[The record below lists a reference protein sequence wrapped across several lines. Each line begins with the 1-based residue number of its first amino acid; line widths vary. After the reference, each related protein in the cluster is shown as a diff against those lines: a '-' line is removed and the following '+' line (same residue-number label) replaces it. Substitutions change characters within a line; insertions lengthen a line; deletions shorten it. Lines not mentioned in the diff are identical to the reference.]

1 MATAAHPHVPVI
13 AAPEDKALA
22 NVLAVAVQAA
32 GARPCRLFSQMNFRS
47 ENIPLSLRSVIDD
60 SLFVLVVVSRDT
72 ENSPQALALIKYA
85 FSKKKALLPY
95 KIHPEKPGG
104 GLSIMLASS
113 HWLDVSLRNRPEDGI
128 PELQQVTE
136 THLNVHAQALRQR
149 ERHRMQAALCGIGV
163 GVVLI
168 AALALTVTSLRESAY
183 DSETEASEETSE
195 TTFIVSA
202 DGNVVNVAVADGNV
216 AIIPTKTATPP
227 KTGTATEAETAM
239 PPDEPEKNLPP
250 EIRILA
256 NRYPLRAF
264 DLTKIKRTPQ
274 LKWLR
279 AALQRTEV
287 NPDASFSFDEDT
299 PIGHFRFRGGNI
311 LHLLAARTDPALTQ
325 TLRKKIAAQ
334 ALAAGT
340 PLTRKTTE
348 SLTPFAVACFFNSDF
363 ARFLVEAGA
372 NPGDDDVSPPKMR
385 PPAIAAR
392 WADAELLRTVFSTPD
407 ANGKLPD
414 AGENLAAGVRPLHAA
429 ACEGQ
434 HENVEFL
441 LEKGADAKITDDRGA
456 TPLHCLLAERQ
467 LRKKDG
473 AYPLWAPARQNAAET
488 ARKLVAAGTD
498 VNAVCAV
505 VASESAQ
512 TALGEESESRVLMPT
527 FPRDGRSALHIAAAG
542 GDVQMVKLLLE
553 LGADPNLK
561 NARWETPLQ
570 FMRKAAWKQAGEEE
584 KKEIAKLLG
593 EKEEPSSKPQP
604 AKAKPAE
611 TPAPQTIWHKK
622 LSTAEAQEKEF
633 REKRSEIARAR
644 EQLLA
649 LYPNLKKAP
658 PKWFGDASDEECAAV
673 LKFRN
678 FSSFAQPRG
687 EELVSGESEKLYAL
701 EKLKETDDY
710 RSLPEVWRRLID
722 GNVGNFKI
730 TRSRGE
736 TAFDCRPAGARNF
749 DDAIRRGLNVE
760 IRRADDE
767 IREDVVYF
775 SSAALEIR
783 RRGNGLSVRP
793 TNAEHMLGWINPPR
807 KTEAANPKTGAPY
820 VSVPQR
826 EFRTLPP
833 RDRQYVRLL
842 VEVANENIRHL
853 GGTPTPAFSP
863 QENYWGKM
871 LLTLGLA
878 KKSAGQTRPF
888 PAKFNARLA
897 DVVSGG
903 NAEKFEIQKRLG
915 FPVFDPEKTILP
927 GVRLG
932 EWTPDGDTEGAAFEN
947 GNVSVLFP
955 YARWTNF
962 PYDQYFRDAQSSVR
976 DMRKA
981 LAAEAD
987 RFGKSSP
994 LHRAVR
1000 AVGQACEPYF
1010 TNMEN
1015 ALDAY
1020 FRTKIPPRTLLDP
1033 QPLTRLAGTATPPAS
1048 AQPAQTVPAQTR
1060 NAEKEPAGTQQK
1072 RQSGG
1077 NPYTRGR

>member
-1 MATAAHPHVPVI
+1 MATAAHPHCPVI

-32 GARPCRLFSQMNFRS
+32 GARPCRLFTQMNFRA

-72 ENSPQALALIKYA
+72 ENSPQTLALIKYA

-136 THLNVHAQALRQR
+136 THLNVHAQTLRQQ
-149 ERHRMQAALCGIGV
+149 ERRRLHSALCGIGV
-163 GVVLI
+163 GAVLI
-168 AALALTVTSLRESAY
+168 AALALTVTSMREPAGEAENAE
-183 DSETEASEETSE
+183 ETE
-195 TTFIVSA
+195 
-202 DGNVVNVAVADGNV
+202 
-216 AIIPTKTATPP
+216 TATSVRNAGTPEDP
-227 KTGTATEAETAM
+227 TGTEGLDEAEDKEEAEEEPEN
-239 PPDEPEKNLPP
+239 PPAEPEKNLPP

-256 NRYPLRAF
+256 NRYPLRSF
-264 DLTKIKRTPQ
+264 DLTKIRRTPQ
-274 LKWLR
+274 LKWLN
-279 AALQRTEV
+279 AALEKTEID
-287 NPDASFSFDEDT
+287 PDASFSFDEDT
-299 PIGHFRFRGGNI
+299 PTGHFRFRDGNI
-311 LHLLAARTDPALTQ
+311 LHLLAARSDPALTQ

-385 PPAIAAR
+385 PPVIAAR
-392 WADAELLRTVFSTPD
+392 WADAELLRMVFSAPGI
-407 ANGKLPD
+407 NGKPPD
-414 AGENLAAGVRPLHAA
+414 VGENLADGVRPLHAA
-429 ACEGQ
+429 ACEGL

-441 LEKGADAKITDDRGA
+441 LEKGADAKITDARGA
-456 TPLHCLLAERQ
+456 TPLHCLIAERQ

-473 AYPLWAPARQNAAET
+473 AYPPPWAPARQNAAET

-498 VNAVCAV
+498 VNAACAV
-505 VASESAQ
+505 VVSESAQ
-512 TALGEESESRVLMPT
+512 TALGEESEARVLMPT

-593 EKEEPSSKPQP
+593 EKEEPSAKPSP
-604 AKAKPAE
+604 AKTTPSKTTPSK

-622 LSTAEAQEKEF
+622 LSTAETQEKEF
-633 REKRSEIARAR
+633 REKQSEIARAR

-649 LYPNLKKAP
+649 LYPNLKKSP
-658 PKWFGDASDEECAAV
+658 PKWFRDASDEECAAI

-678 FSSFAQPRG
+678 FSSLAQVRG

-730 TRSRGE
+730 TRGRGE
-736 TAFDCRPAGARNF
+736 TAFDCRPAGARSF
-749 DDAIRRGLNVE
+749 DDAIRRGLNIE
-760 IRRADDE
+760 IRRSGDE

-807 KTEAANPKTGAPY
+807 KTDATNPKTGEPY

-871 LLTLGLA
+871 FLTLGLA

-955 YARWTNF
+955 YARWTNL
-962 PYDQYFRDAQSSVR
+962 PYDQYFRDAKSSVG

-981 LAAEAD
+981 MAAEAD

-1010 TNMEN
+1010 TDMEN
-1015 ALDAY
+1015 AADAY
-1020 FRTKIPPRTLLDP
+1020 FRTKIPPRALLDP
-1033 QPLTRLAGTATPPAS
+1033 QPLTRAAGTATPPAS
-1048 AQPAQTVPAQTR
+1048 AQPAKTVPAQTR
-1060 NAEKEPAGTQQK
+1060 NAEKEPAGTPQK
-1072 RQSGG
+1072 KQSGG